1 MAAAGGGQ
9 NRFIDCN
16 LTNTECRREAKK
28 IPQFP
33 GSKTGS
39 FPEEGLQE
47 HFRGLL
53 VKPFPFIFLYCAA

>member
-1 MAAAGGGQ
+1 MAG
-9 NRFIDCN
+9 
-16 LTNTECRREAKK
+16 CRREAKK
-28 IPQFP
+28 ILQFP
-33 GSKTGS
+33 RSKTGS